1 MAAVDYDAPRTA
13 PTEPETE
20 SLDLLQERRERKTDD
35 LADTDFADDYILP
48 GFDVL
53 DEELS
58 TTVVPVQPDEFR
70 CGGCFLVLHRGLH
83 AGVHRG
89 QDICRDCA

>member
-1 MAAVDYDAPRTA
+1 M
-13 PTEPETE
+13 
-20 SLDLLQERRERKTDD
+20 
-35 LADTDFADDYILP
+35 
-48 GFDVL
+48 
-53 DEELS
+53 
-58 TTVVPVQPDEFR
+58 TVVPVQPDEFR